1 MSFFTPIFI
10 PGLSQIISPLFR
22 LEQEQKRFLKIHFE
36 FAYFSFFLPHLELKQ
51 WIRLYILTSSLQNRT
66 RFQTQMGKVYTHF
79 QTKTA
84 QKPYPLGWHI
94 YIYMASIRECPA
106 LPGQKVSANENFKTY
121 RVQQNNSP
129 SLQSQGQFRQDQ
141 ASKEMLLSKRS
152 GQLRHAVAYYHSVAW
167 HGRTNWWNW
176 IRGGWG
182 WGRVQRSWEG
192 QIKGHV
198 MFVAANN
205 PEKFKS
211 ELWRRW
217 INSGL
222 IQHLKRKKKYQHL

>member
-1 MSFFTPIFI
+1 MNTFI
-10 PGLSQIISPLFR
+10 HSY
-22 LEQEQKRFLKIHFE
+22 E
-36 FAYFSFFLPHLELKQ
+36 FPPE
-51 WIRLYILTSSLQNRT
+51 
-66 RFQTQMGKVYTHF
+66 
-79 QTKTA
+79 
-84 QKPYPLGWHI
+84 PYPISDLNGQSLYPFSDQNGAKTPPFGAAHL
-94 YIYMASIRECPA
+94 YMASIRECPA
-106 LPGQKVSANENFKTY
+106 LPGQKVSANENFKSY

-129 SLQSQGQFRQDQ
+129 SLQSQCQFRQDQ